1 MSTSR
6 CECEAALSEMEKPMP
21 NARFLMLLSLLG
33 LVAIVSLAGG
43 EPSASLP
50 TSSGADLAP
59 EGGGIDPGDPK
70 T

>member
-1 MSTSR
+1 
-6 CECEAALSEMEKPMP
+6 MP